1 MKETE
6 WHVIHIPERQA
17 LRKKAKAKE
26 SAARDP
32 TLASPSTPLPVGR
45 ELHMNT
51 KGKKTG
57 QSEEHENNK
66 VRT

>member
-6 WHVIHIPERQA
+6 WHAAHIPERQA

-32 TLASPSTPLPVGR
+32 TRARPSTPLPVGR
-45 ELHMNT
+45 ALQRNT
-51 KGKKTG
+51 WAMTTG
-57 QSEEHENNK
+57 QPEEHENNK
-66 VRT
+66 IK